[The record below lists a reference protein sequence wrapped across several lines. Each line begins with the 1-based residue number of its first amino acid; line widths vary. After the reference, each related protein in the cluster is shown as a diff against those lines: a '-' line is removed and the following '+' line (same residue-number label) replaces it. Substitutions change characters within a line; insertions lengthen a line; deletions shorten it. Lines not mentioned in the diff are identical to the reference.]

1 MSIYQAL
8 TVGKYWRAQICPSP
22 CTQGTVWMQP
32 FIGSEIPETQAPSL
46 HLCLV
51 PNSYLLTKC
60 TVWTSFSKWSFL
72 INKYIPKSK
81 GYARHVTSQAEL
93 TNRISLTDKLLW
105 GKFPP
110 ADGHPARLGN
120 MKGLLS
126 ATRPQKWSQFCSSLS
141 WHRSACT
148 RGWQELVNAKNA
160 SPSSG
165 S

>member
-1 MSIYQAL
+1 
-8 TVGKYWRAQICPSP
+8 
-22 CTQGTVWMQP
+22 MQP

-51 PNSYLLTKC
+51 PNSYLLTRC
-60 TVWTSFSKWSFL
+60 TAWISFSKWSFL

-93 TNRISLTDKLLW
+93 TNRISLAEKLLW

-120 MKGLLS
+120 MKKDCFQPRGLRNGHSSAAVCHGPGLL
-126 ATRPQKWSQFCSSLS
+126 APGADKSLLTPKMLF
-141 WHRSACT
+141 RA
-148 RGWQELVNAKNA
+148 LAAKCHGYDYL
-160 SPSSG
+160 SL
-165 S
+165 

>member
-1 MSIYQAL
+1 MYQAL
-8 TVGKYWRAQICPSP
+8 TVGKYWKAQICPSP
-22 CTQGTVWMQP
+22 CTQGRVWMHP

-51 PNSYLLTKC
+51 PNSYLLTRC

-81 GYARHVTSQAEL
+81 GYARHVSSQAEL
-93 TNRISLTDKLLW
+93 TNRIPLTDKLLW

-126 ATRPQKWSQFCSSLS
+126 ATRPQKWSQFCCSLS
-141 WHRSACT
+141 RHMSACT
-148 RGWQELVNAKNA
+148 SGWQELVNAKNA
-160 SPSSG
+160 SPSS
-165 S
+165 SS